1 MKSETLELT
10 QALDEAAA
18 MVIARVLKSVNGVS
32 KVAISTTNA
41 SVAVDFDDE
50 LTSTQEIRTVLKQ
63 AGVGLKKAAGEA
75 GMCCG
80 SCGS

>member
-1 MKSETLELT
+1 MTSETLELNH
-10 QALDEAAA
+10 ALDEAAA
-18 MVIARVLKSVNGVS
+18 MVIARVLKSVNGVN

-41 SVAVDFDDE
+41 SVAVDFDDD
-50 LTSTQEIRTVLKQ
+50 LTSTQEIRSVLKQ
-63 AGVGLKKAAGEA
+63 AGVGLKKPAGEA